1 VSAVRPTPAPG
12 RRGRPPCCPRE
23 LAIRVVQLRHQG
35 LSYAAISA
43 VLNAEGV
50 PTPTGRPLWR
60 KAYIDRLLHTRY
72 VRDIMESG
80 LWDRPSGA
88 A

>member
-1 VSAVRPTPAPG
+1 MSAVMPPRAHR

-23 LAIRVVQLRHQG
+23 LAVRIIQLRRHG

-43 VLNAEGV
+43 VLNTEGI

-60 KAYIDRLLHTRY
+60 KAYVDRLLHTQY
-72 VRDIMESG
+72 VRDIVETEAWNQRLDS
-80 LWDRPSGA
+80 A
-88 A
+88 